1 MTENIVSKGI
11 ESNSAALQTA
21 NQISNRRPDTKTT
34 APIQQAKS
42 QELTSIAGRS
52 EVVDALA
59 EVSAEIDQ
67 AMNVLNETLSIGPTS
82 ASISKDNELNKFLVT
97 IIDDESGEIIREIP
111 NEAMQR
117 FARNLKEIQGL
128 IFDEKG

>member
-1 MTENIVSKGI
+1 MTENIVSRGI

-21 NQISNRRPDTKTT
+21 NQISNRRPDTKTN

-42 QELTSIAGRS
+42 EELTSIAGRS

>member
-1 MTENIVSKGI
+1 MTENIVSKGV
-11 ESNSAALQTA
+11 ESNSAPSQTA
-21 NQISNRRPDTKTT
+21 NQISNRRPDTKTA
-34 APIQQAKS
+34 APIQQAKTE
-42 QELTSIAGRS
+42 ELTSIARRS

-128 IFDEKG
+128 IFDERG

>member
-1 MTENIVSKGI
+1 MTENIVSRGI

>member
-1 MTENIVSKGI
+1 MTENIVSKGV
-11 ESNSAALQTA
+11 ETNSAPAQTA
-21 NQISNRRPDTKTT
+21 NQISNRRPDTKIA
-34 APIQQAKS
+34 APIQQAKTEGLS
-42 QELTSIAGRS
+42 SVARRS

-128 IFDEKG
+128 IFDERG

>member
-1 MTENIVSKGI
+1 MTENIVSKGV
-11 ESNSAALQTA
+11 ETNSAPAQTA
-21 NQISNRRPDTKTT
+21 NQISNRRPDTKIA
-34 APIQQAKS
+34 APIQQAKTE
-42 QELTSIAGRS
+42 ELSSVARRS

-128 IFDEKG
+128 IFDERG

>member
-1 MTENIVSKGI
+1 MSENIVSKGI

-42 QELTSIAGRS
+42 EELTSIAGRS

>member
-1 MTENIVSKGI
+1 MIENSVSKGI

-34 APIQQAKS
+34 APIQQAQSK
-42 QELTSIAGRS
+42 ELSSIAGRS